1 MNHGSAVSRDGTR
14 MTRTTSVNIVIGKN
28 RIPASIRDRQDVDPR
43 DPRAVRSAIL
53 VASVSAL
60 VVCATAPAPAQAP
73 GRTATTTAALRAS
86 PVFFHGK
93 QIAVLGSVA
102 ESRGLYRLEPQGTA
116 ATPDAVPDRA
126 SKPVYVY
133 WRERPTRSEG
143 EIRGEFWDLGRIT
156 EGDSRFSS
164 FDFRPLLETMTEG
177 RWPARD
183 QVFLILN
190 ASIIEATLPQA
201 AALRAIALAPERY
214 ENRSASISGR
224 FRGRNLLGDIATPLP
239 TPGKW
244 DFVIQSADAAVWVTG
259 LRPKGRGFELD
270 PSARVDTGR
279 WVQVNGTVRRDG
291 SRVWIEAREIE
302 LASPPEET
310 AVEVAVA
317 ATPAEPPP
325 TVIFSTPVP
334 EETDVEAGT
343 VVRVQFSRDMDAR
356 SFKDRIRIS
365 YQPPPQ
371 TASPPPA
378 PPIFAFSYNVGTRG
392 IELKFAKPLERF
404 QTVKVE
410 LMDGIKA
417 MGGDPLPPWTL
428 TFTTGR

>member
-1 MNHGSAVSRDGTR
+1 
-14 MTRTTSVNIVIGKN
+14 MTRPSIVV
-28 RIPASIRDRQDVDPR
+28 PVT
-43 DPRAVRSAIL
+43 V
-53 VASVSAL
+53 L
-60 VVCATAPAPAQAP
+60 VVCATVLTPAQAP
-73 GRTATTTAALRAS
+73 GRMATTTAALRAS

-102 ESRGLYRLEPQGTA
+102 ESRGLYRLEPQETTG
-116 ATPDAVPDRA
+116 TPDAAPDLA

-156 EGDSRFSS
+156 ESDSRFSS
-164 FDFRPLLETMTEG
+164 IDFRPLLETLTGG
-177 RWPARD
+177 RWPGRD
-183 QVFLILN
+183 QVFLLLN
-190 ASIIEATLPQA
+190 ASLVEATLPQA
-201 AALRAIALAPERY
+201 PTLRAIALAPARY

-224 FRGRNLLGDIATPLP
+224 FRGRNLLGDIATPVP

-244 DFVIQSADAAVWVTG
+244 DFVLRSADAAVWISG
-259 LRPKGRGFELD
+259 LRPRGRGFDLD

-279 WVQVNGTVRRDG
+279 WVQVSGTVRRDG

-310 AVEVAVA
+310 AVEIAVP

-325 TVIFSTPVP
+325 AVVFSTPVP
-334 EETDVEAGT
+334 EETDVEEGA

-356 SFKDRIRIS
+356 SFKDRVRVS

-371 TASPPPA
+371 TASPSPA
-378 PPIFAFSYNVGTRG
+378 PPIFAFNYNVGTRG
-392 IELKFAKPLERF
+392 VELRFAKPLEHF
-404 QTVKVE
+404 QTVRVE

-417 MGGDPLPPWTL
+417 IGGDPLPPWTL

>member
-1 MNHGSAVSRDGTR
+1 M
-14 MTRTTSVNIVIGKN
+14 
-28 RIPASIRDRQDVDPR
+28 
-43 DPRAVRSAIL
+43 L
-53 VASVSAL
+53 VVSASAM
-60 VVCATAPAPAQAP
+60 VVCSIALAPAQAP
-73 GRTATTTAALRAS
+73 GRMATTSAALRTS
-86 PVFFHGK
+86 PVFFHGR
-93 QIAVLGSVA
+93 QVAVLGSVA
-102 ESRGLYRLEPQGTA
+102 ESRGLYRLEPQGTTAPAA
-116 ATPDAVPDRA
+116 ATDPA
-126 SKPVYVY
+126 SKPIYVY
-133 WRERPTRSEG
+133 WRDRPTRSEG

-164 FDFRPLLETMTEG
+164 VDFRPLLEMVTEG
-177 RWPARD
+177 RWPGRD
-183 QVFLILN
+183 RVFLILN
-190 ASIIEATLPQA
+190 ATIIEATLPESA
-201 AALRAIALAPERY
+201 TLRAIALAPERY

-224 FRGRNLLGDIATPLP
+224 FRGRNLLGDIATPVP

-244 DFVIQSADAAVWVTG
+244 DFVVQSADAAVWVTG

-270 PSARVDTGR
+270 PAARVDTGR

-291 SRVWIEAREIE
+291 SRAWVEAREIE
-302 LASPPEET
+302 LGKPEET
-310 AVEVAVA
+310 AVEVAVP

-325 TVIFSTPVP
+325 AVVFSTPVP
-334 EETDVEAGT
+334 EETDVDAGA

-378 PPIFAFSYNVGTRG
+378 PPIFAFNYNVGTRG

-410 LMDGIKA
+410 LMDGITA
-417 MGGDPLPPWTL
+417 IGGDPLRPWAL